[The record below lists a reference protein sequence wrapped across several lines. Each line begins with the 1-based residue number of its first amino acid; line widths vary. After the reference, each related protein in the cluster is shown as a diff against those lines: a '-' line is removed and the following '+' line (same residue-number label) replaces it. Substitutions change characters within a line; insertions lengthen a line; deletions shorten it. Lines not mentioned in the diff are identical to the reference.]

1 MESSSE
7 EDDDAHGAGAG
18 AGASAYGGPTE
29 EEMRGLRIYRALTR
43 LTNNLKGIYKVVFQI
58 GEFRFE
64 MDCTVSYLPPHP
76 HGHPMVCRTYS
87 LAIMS
92 RTWTYSRSCGSRP
105 NAWAGRRRTPRPRP
119 TLRGTRTCCSSH
131 PCVQHCRGAGAGE
144 AYAT

>member
-76 HGHPMVCRTYS
+76 HGHPVNC
-87 LAIMS
+87 L
-92 RTWTYSRSCGSRP
+92 RP
-105 NAWAGRRRTPRPRP
+105 KNIVTK
-119 TLRGTRTCCSSH
+119 L
-131 PCVQHCRGAGAGE
+131 
-144 AYAT
+144 